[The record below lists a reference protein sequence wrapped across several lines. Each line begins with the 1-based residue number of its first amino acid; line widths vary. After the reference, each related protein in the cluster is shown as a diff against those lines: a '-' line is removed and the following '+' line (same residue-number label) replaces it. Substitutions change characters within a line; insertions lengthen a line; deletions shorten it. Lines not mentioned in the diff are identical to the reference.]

1 MFTSVLYC
9 DIIEIRR
16 TINGES
22 PMMLNQLVKEFNR
35 LAKAANL
42 RRSVI
47 IHDDPKFEGEWIAIP
62 KEDFDT
68 VQDTKGY

>member
-1 MFTSVLYC
+1 
-9 DIIEIRR
+9 
-16 TINGES
+16 
-22 PMMLNQLVKEFNR
+22 MMLNQLVKEFNR

-62 KEDFDT
+62 KEDFDALRK
-68 VQDTKGY
+68 VLESFRKQKPRREDGKER